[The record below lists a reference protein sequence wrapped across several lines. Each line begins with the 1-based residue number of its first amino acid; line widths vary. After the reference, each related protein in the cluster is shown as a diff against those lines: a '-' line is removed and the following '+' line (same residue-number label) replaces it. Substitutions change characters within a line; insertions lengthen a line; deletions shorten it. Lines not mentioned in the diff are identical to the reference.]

1 MGFCL
6 SKVYVEEY
14 KDNRNIIN
22 NLSDNPDEQV
32 CTICYEGL
40 YLESFCNC
48 KGSCKWMHRDCLIK
62 WIRQSRSSI
71 CTVCKSTFI
80 IPNINIDNIINNLDN
95 LSNLDNLEH
104 IQNTIEISNY
114 QNRRGRRVYNNNM
127 RNRDVSHV
135 VEQVGY
141 GPILIPGSVG

>member
-14 KDNRNIIN
+14 KDNRNIN
-22 NLSDNPDEQV
+22 NLSDNLDEPI

-62 WIRQSRSSI
+62 WIRRSRSLT
-71 CTVCKSTFI
+71 CTVCKEKFN
-80 IPNINIDNIINNLDN
+80 IPNINIDNILNNYN
-95 LSNLDNLEH
+95 TNH
-104 IQNTIEISNY
+104 IQNTINIQHINQ
-114 QNRRGRRVYNNNM
+114 QNMRGRRVYNNDM
-127 RNRDVSHV
+127 RNRDVEHI
-135 VEQVGY
+135 VEEVGY
-141 GPILIPGSVG
+141 GPILLPGSVG